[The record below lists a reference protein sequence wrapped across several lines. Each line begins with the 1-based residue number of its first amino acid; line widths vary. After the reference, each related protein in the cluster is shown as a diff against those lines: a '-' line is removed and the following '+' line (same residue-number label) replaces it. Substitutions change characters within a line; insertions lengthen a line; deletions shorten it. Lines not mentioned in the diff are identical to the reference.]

1 MGAAAAHAP
10 RGVAPGGVARRPP
23 LLLRWRRRRLTYH
36 SGVLAGLV
44 RWLGEALVRL
54 YYPARTVDG
63 AERIPAGK
71 PLVFVLN
78 HPNGLLDPIVLRV
91 ASGRPSR
98 FLAKSTLFGN
108 PLGRLA
114 MNAFGSIP
122 VYRAHESG
130 ARGNDASRNDAS
142 FARCRAELAAGGV
155 LALFPE
161 GVSHSDPEMRP
172 LKTGAA
178 RIALSAEAE
187 HDGRLG
193 VTVVPVGLS
202 YEHKTTFR
210 SSVLL
215 VVGEPI
221 DDRAA
226 PAGLPPGRARGGH
239 GAHRRD
245 RRALDEVCAG
255 RVSELLAGIARVARW
270 TSDPKSGDDPNDPAS
285 GHRRARELSAAYARM
300 RARDPARLEAIVAG
314 VRGYWQTLRRLG
326 VRDPWALELTA
337 PRVGTLA
344 AAVAK
349 LVVAAPLAVLGAIM
363 GWIPY
368 RFAGW
373 IAPRVTKDE
382 DILSTVKL
390 VRRDAVPHPR
400 LGRRRRSPSA
410 GSAARSGRC
419 RRSRWAPPAVTWRCD
434 SRSSCATAW
443 PAGAPSRCGRFT
455 SRRPSGWPSAAGR
468 WPMTWRARSPKSR
481 RLQD

>member
-1 MGAAAAHAP
+1 MV
-10 RGVAPGGVARRPP
+10 R
-23 LLLRWRRRRLTYH
+23 LLEALI
-36 SGVLAGLV
+36 

-54 YYPARTVDG
+54 YYPARIVDG
-63 AERIPAGK
+63 LERIPGGK

-91 ASGRPSR
+91 ALGRPSR

-122 VYRAHESG
+122 VHRAHESG
-130 ARGNDASRNDAS
+130 ARGSDASRNDTS

-178 RIALSAEAE
+178 RIALSAEGE

-202 YEHKTTFR
+202 YDRKATFR

-221 DDRAA
+221 AVAPRLAAYRQDERAA
-226 PAGLPPGRARGGH
+226 VTALTDEIGAR
-239 GAHRRD
+239 
-245 RRALDEVCAG
+245 LDEVVLQAES
-255 RVSELLAGIARVARW
+255 RELLAGIARVARW
-270 TSDPKSGDDPNDPAS
+270 TSDPKSGDDPNDPAA
-285 GHRRARELSAAYARM
+285 GHRRARELSVAYARM
-300 RARDPARLEAIVAG
+300 RARDPARLETIVAE
-314 VRGYWQTLRRLG
+314 VRRYWETLRRLG
-326 VRDPWALELTA
+326 VRDPWALELTT
-337 PRVGTLA
+337 PRPGAIA

-349 LVVAAPLAVLGAIM
+349 LIVGAPLAAMGALL

-368 RFAGW
+368 RLAGR
-373 IAPRVTKDE
+373 IAPRVTHDE
-382 DILSTVKL
+382 DLISTVKL
-390 VRRDAVPHPR
+390 FAGTLFLLLAWTVEGLAVGWA
-400 LGRRRRSPSA
+400 LGA
-410 GSAARSGRC
+410 L
-419 RRSRWAPPAVTWRCD
+419 WAPPTFVL
-434 SRSSCATAW
+434 
-443 PAGAPSRCGRFT
+443 GVVCGYVALRFEELV
-455 SRRPSGWPSAAGR
+455 RDAAAG
-468 WPMTWRARSPKSR
+468 WRAVSLRALHFKTAQRIAER
-481 RLQD
+481 RRALADDVARALAEETEAAVQ